1 MVGLLERKI
10 AVYIQIVSLAR
21 PSLTSETSI
30 MSQRTS
36 VTQSL
41 SGAPLLERR

>member
-1 MVGLLERKI
+1 MVGLLEGKI
-10 AVYIQIVSLAR
+10 AVYIQIVLLAR

-36 VTQSL
+36 VIYPVTEWS
-41 SGAPLLERR
+41 SSIN

>member
-10 AVYIQIVSLAR
+10 AVYIQIAR